1 MEYVVMN
8 DKVVKDHFNTIERLF
23 NNLDKEKDFS
33 KISDLSKK
41 LKEEIISI
49 KNEIDIFDLYL
60 GNMKED

>member
-1 MEYVVMN
+1 MN